1 MSYWIITDVAGDL
14 PLSYAN
20 NHEKFMI
27 LPMPYRIEGRE
38 AEYALGDERSIG
50 DLYDK
55 LRGGQVA
62 STSQVAVTTFASA
75 FRELASKGESLL
87 YIGFSS
93 GLSGSFQSAELAR
106 AMVLEEYPDAKID
119 LTDSLCASLGQGL
132 LVHLALQEREK
143 GLSRE
148 ELLVWVTNN
157 RQRVQHWFTVDDL
170 NFLFRGGRVTRSAAL
185 VGSVLHI
192 KPILRVNYEGKLVP
206 VEKVQGRKRS
216 LKALAEK
223 AIELSYPREG
233 QSYFISHGDCKAEA
247 EYIAELIREGARDVR
262 EILISPCGAI
272 IGSHSGPG
280 TLAVFFLGESR

>member
-1 MSYWIITDVAGDL
+1 MAG
-14 PLSYAN
+14 
-20 NHEKFMI
+20 
-27 LPMPYRIEGRE
+27 G
-38 AEYALGDERSIG
+38 GDQ
-50 DLYDK
+50 
-55 LRGGQVA
+55 RGGVGA
-62 STSQVAVTTFASA
+62 
-75 FRELASKGESLL
+75 
-87 YIGFSS
+87 
-93 GLSGSFQSAELAR
+93 
-106 AMVLEEYPDAKID
+106 
-119 LTDSLCASLGQGL
+119 
-132 LVHLALQEREK
+132 
-143 GLSRE
+143 
-148 ELLVWVTNN
+148 
-157 RQRVQHWFTVDDL
+157 
-170 NFLFRGGRVTRSAAL
+170 AAL

-247 EYIAELIREGARDVR
+247 EYIAELIREGARDVQ